1 MEILTLVD
9 RLETTLGS
17 SARVPATKKVVVDL
31 GRMMEMVDQMRLAIP
46 KDIQDA
52 QDMLSQR
59 ETIINQSL
67 LDARRI
73 KASAAD
79 ESRIKVNESKI
90 VTDAETRSDELLTD
104 AKRRADAL
112 LQDAQRGAHDL
123 TQKAQTFGDSQVKES
138 NRYAQDVLARL
149 ETQLSSVLNSIRL
162 GLDSLEEQ
170 PQEVQVG

>member
-9 RLETTLGS
+9 KLETALGS

-90 VTDAETRSDELLTD
+90 VTDAETKSDELLTD

-123 TQKAQTFGDSQVKES
+123 TQKAQTFGNSQVRES

>member
-9 RLETTLGS
+9 KLETTLGS
-17 SARVPATKKVVVDL
+17 SARVPATQKVVVDL
-31 GRMMEMVDQMRLAIP
+31 GRMMEMVDQLRLAIP
-46 KDIQDA
+46 KDVQDA

-59 ETIINQSL
+59 EAIINQSL

-73 KASAAD
+73 KASAED
-79 ESRIKVNESKI
+79 ESRNKINESKI
-90 VTDAETRSDELLTD
+90 VVDAEKLSDELLTD

-112 LQDAQRGAHDL
+112 LQDAQRSAHDL
-123 TQKAQTFGDSQVKES
+123 TNKAQTFGDSQVRES

-149 ETQLSSVLNSIRL
+149 EMQLSGVLNSIRL

-170 PQEVQVG
+170 PQEIQVG